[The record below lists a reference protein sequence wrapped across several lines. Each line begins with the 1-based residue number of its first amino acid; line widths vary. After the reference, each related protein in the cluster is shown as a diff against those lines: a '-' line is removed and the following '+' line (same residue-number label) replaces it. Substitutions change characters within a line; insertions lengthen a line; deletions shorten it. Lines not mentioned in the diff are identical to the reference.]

1 MLKMGG
7 SEILKSLA
15 HKSNNIKADNAQFV
29 YQWVD
34 PERPLLER
42 PSDFLLSRTKEN
54 FEELYS

>member
-1 MLKMGG
+1 MGG

-42 PSDFLLSRTKEN
+42 PSDFLLSRKKEN